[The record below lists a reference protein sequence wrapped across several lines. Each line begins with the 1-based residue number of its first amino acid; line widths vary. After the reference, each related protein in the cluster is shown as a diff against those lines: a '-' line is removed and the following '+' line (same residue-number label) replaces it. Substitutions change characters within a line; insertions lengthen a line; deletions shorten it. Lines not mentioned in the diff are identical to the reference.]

1 MNISNE
7 REVNIIMTRLEKFG
21 NIEKYLM
28 VCAKKKLEMIK
39 KDGVLYYA
47 ERLYK
52 HIDLLSYPEVYMTD
66 KEKEAKQKALEE
78 IEMLKERVK
87 GNVTPDQMDL
97 YLWEGMKNMELSSW
111 GWEIKC

>member
-7 REVNIIMTRLEKFG
+7 REVTFMTRLEKFG
-21 NIEKYLM
+21 TIENYLM
-28 VCAKKKLEMIK
+28 ACAKKKLEIIK
-39 KDGVLYYA
+39 KDGVPYYT

-52 HIDLLSYPEVYMTD
+52 HIDLLSYPEVYMTN

-78 IEMLKERVK
+78 IEMLKKRAK
-87 GNVTPDQMDL
+87 GNVIPDQIDL
-97 YLWEGMKNMELSSW
+97 YLWEGTKNMELSSW

>member
-7 REVNIIMTRLEKFG
+7 RDVNIIMTRLEKFG

-52 HIDLLSYPEVYMTD
+52 HIDLLSYPEVDMTD

-87 GNVTPDQMDL
+87 GNVIPDKIDL
-97 YLWEGMKNMELSSW
+97 YLWEGTKNMELSSW